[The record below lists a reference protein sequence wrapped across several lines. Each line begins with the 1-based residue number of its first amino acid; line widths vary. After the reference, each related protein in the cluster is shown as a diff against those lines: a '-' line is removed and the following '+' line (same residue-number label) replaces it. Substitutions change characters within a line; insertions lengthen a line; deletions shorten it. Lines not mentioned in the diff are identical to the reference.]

1 MRKIISLIIG
11 LVLVAGFYYLVSNT
25 GSLDK
30 TYRERDQLIVLEYK
44 RLKIDYVQRKINHK
58 QYFEKIKELSKKEDD
73 LFNEVRPHKFENI
86 AEHNYWHRGRLKF
99 PSSIKTE
106 LDLITKAEKDSL

>member
-11 LVLVAGFYYLVSNT
+11 LLLVAGFYFLSST
-25 GSLDK
+25 SDLDDK

-44 RLKIDYVQRKINHK
+44 RLKIDYVQMKINHQ